1 MLRIGG
7 INMPTHE
14 TIVTNT
20 LYGIGAIF
28 YYTILITL
36 LYLFIKNLVIYI
48 KERKILRQV
57 YDEYD
62 E

>member
-1 MLRIGG
+1 
-7 INMPTHE
+7 MPTHE